1 MTLTMTNKEVVKM
14 FRKGSLVLLAGLV
27 ILAVAV
33 PVWAEDSSD
42 AKNFAPLSRSG
53 YDARAL
59 GMGGAYVGVANDAAA
74 GYWNPAGLY
83 MMGEGATSLTSMY
96 TTGLSADRFQN
107 YLAVGHRF
115 QNFALGAT
123 WLNEGIRDVPKFDA
137 QGNSLG
143 SFGSFENIIGV
154 SLGMGTDKAA
164 FGFTL
169 KGYFQ
174 NQISN
179 RTGVGLDAG
188 VQFKVSD
195 MITLG
200 GVAQDIGGKVGGDR
214 LPVNLRI
221 GAGIFPAD
229 RLHFAL
235 DVERT
240 ENQATVFHG
249 GGEYGVKF
257 GEDATAFLRAGVN
270 DTKMNVGLGVK
281 VSKLQ
286 ADYAFTGEK
295 ESGFGNAHRVSLN
308 VHF

>member
-27 ILAVAV
+27 VLAVAV
-33 PVWAEDSSD
+33 PVWADDSND

-74 GYWNPAGLY
+74 GYWNPAGLF

-107 YLAVGHRF
+107 YIAVAHRF
-115 QNFALGAT
+115 QAFGLGAT
-123 WLNEGIRDVPKFDA
+123 WLNEGVREVPKYDESG
-137 QGNSLG
+137 QYLG
-143 SFGSFENIIGV
+143 SFGSFENIV
-154 SLGMGTDKAA
+154 ALSLGLGTERAA
-164 FGFTL
+164 FGFSL

-174 NQISN
+174 NQITQRN
-179 RTGVGLDAG
+179 GVGLDAG

-229 RLHFAL
+229 RLRFAL

-240 ENQATVFHG
+240 ENSSTVFHG

-257 GEDATAFLRAGVN
+257 GDDAMAFLRAGVN
-270 DTKMNVGLGVK
+270 DGKMNAGLGVK

-295 ESGFGNAHRVSLN
+295 EEGFGNAHRVSLN

>member
-1 MTLTMTNKEVVKM
+1 M

-27 ILAVAV
+27 MLAVAL
-33 PVWAEDSSD
+33 PAWADDSSD
-42 AKNFAPLSRSG
+42 AKNFAPLSRAG
-53 YDARAL
+53 FDARAL

-83 MMGEGATSLTSMY
+83 MMGEGATSLSSMY

-107 YLAVGHRF
+107 YIAVAHRF
-115 QNFALGAT
+115 QSFGLGVT
-123 WLNEGIRDVPKFDA
+123 WLNSGIRDVPGYDASGQSTTMFGQFD
-137 QGNSLG
+137 
-143 SFGSFENIIGV
+143 NIVGL
-154 SLGMGTDKAA
+154 SMGLGTDRAA

-174 NQISN
+174 GLNSEQRN
-179 RTGVGLDAG
+179 GVGLDAG

-195 MITLG
+195 MVTLG
-200 GVAQDIGGKVGGDR
+200 GVLQDMGGKVGGDR

-221 GAGIFPAD
+221 GAGIFPVD
-229 RLHFAL
+229 RLRFAL
-235 DVERT
+235 DIERT
-240 ENQATVFHG
+240 ENAATVMHA

-257 GEDATAFLRAGVN
+257 GDDAMAFLRAGVN
-270 DTKMNVGLGVK
+270 DSKFNAGLGVK

-295 ESGFGNAHRVSLN
+295 EAGFGNAHRVSLN

>member
-33 PVWAEDSSD
+33 PAWAEDSSD

-53 YDARAL
+53 FDARAL
-59 GMGGAYVGVANDAAA
+59 AMGGAYVGVANDAAA

-107 YLAVGHRF
+107 YLAVAHRF
-115 QNFALGAT
+115 QSFSLGAT
-123 WLNEGIRDVPKFDA
+123 WLNEGVRDVPKYDE
-137 QGNSLG
+137 QGNMLG
-143 SFGSFENIIGV
+143 SFGSFENIV
-154 SLGMGTDKAA
+154 ALSLGIGTDRAA
-164 FGFTL
+164 FGFSL

-174 NQISN
+174 NQITQRN
-179 RTGVGLDAG
+179 GVGLDAG
-188 VQFKVSD
+188 VQFKVND

-200 GVAQDIGGKVGGDR
+200 GVLQDMGGKVGGDR
-214 LPVNLRI
+214 LPVNMRI

-229 RLHFAL
+229 RLRFAL
-235 DVERT
+235 DIERT
-240 ENQATVFHG
+240 ENSATVFHG

-257 GEDATAFLRAGVN
+257 GDDAMAFLRAGTN
-270 DTKMNVGLGVK
+270 DGKMNAGLGVK

-295 ESGFGNAHRVSLN
+295 EAGFGNAHRVSLN